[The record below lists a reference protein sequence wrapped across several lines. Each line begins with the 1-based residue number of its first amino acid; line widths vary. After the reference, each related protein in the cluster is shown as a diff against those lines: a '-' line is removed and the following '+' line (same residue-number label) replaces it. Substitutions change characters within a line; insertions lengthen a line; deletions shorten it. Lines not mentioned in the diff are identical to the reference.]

1 MVQRPLRQINE
12 PIDPAFHPLI
22 RLLIRLVLSI
32 GAGNNRPYV
41 GELPLERES
50 VRV

>member
-22 RLLIRLVLSI
+22 RLLNRLVLSI

-41 GELPLERES
+41 VELPLQRES